1 VIRLLL
7 IEDEERLVAT
17 LTQGLRTADIEVTS
31 HTTGREGLQRA
42 LYDRFDI
49 MVLDIGL
56 PDQEGFTVLRKL
68 RASGSDLPVI
78 ILTARTSAEDTVRG
92 LERGADDYMAKP
104 FSFDELVA
112 RVRLRAR
119 DPESGNATAPS
130 SGTIRVGSCEL
141 DPVDRTLLAGG
152 HEIPL
157 SPREFQ
163 LAQLLMSRQGEVVQ
177 RAEALEE
184 VWGGAAKDNVLDV
197 YIRYLRTHLGADAI
211 ETVRGVGYRFVG

>member
-1 VIRLLL
+1 MIRLLL
-7 IEDEERLVAT
+7 VEDEDRLVAT
-17 LTQGLRTADIEVTS
+17 LTQGLRTADVDVTS
-31 HTTGREGLQRA
+31 TRTGREGLRLA
-42 LYDRFDI
+42 LEGGFDI

-68 RASGSDLPVI
+68 RANGSDLPVI
-78 ILTARTSAEDTVRG
+78 ILTARSSAEDTVRG

-112 RVRLRAR
+112 RIRLRAR
-119 DPESGNATAPS
+119 AHEEGPDPDSP
-130 SGTIRVGSCEL
+130 TIEMGRCQL
-141 DPVDRTLLAGG
+141 DPVDRTLVAGG
-152 HEIPL
+152 VEVPL

-163 LAQLLMSRQGEVVQ
+163 LAQLLMSRRGEVVQ
-177 RAEALEE
+177 RAEALQE

-197 YIRYLRTHLGADAI
+197 YIRYLRSHLGPDAI

>member
-1 VIRLLL
+1 MIKMLLV
-7 IEDEERLVAT
+7 EDEERLVAS
-17 LTQGLRTADIEVTS
+17 LVKGLRTADIEVTAAR
-31 HTTGREGLQRA
+31 TGRDGLRLALEG
-42 LYDRFDI
+42 DFDI

-68 RASGSDLPVI
+68 RAADSNLPVI
-78 ILTARTSAEDTVRG
+78 ILSARTSAEDTVRG

-119 DPESGNATAPS
+119 PPETADSPRDGILTVGRCDIDPIE
-130 SGTIRVGSCEL
+130 
-141 DPVDRTLLAGG
+141 RTLTWDGV
-152 HEIPL
+152 EIPL

-163 LAQLLMSRQGEVVQ
+163 LAHLLVARGGSVLP
-177 RAEALEE
+177 RAEALQE
-184 VWGGAAKDNVLDV
+184 VWGSAAQDNVLDV
-197 YIRYLRTHLGADAI
+197 YIRYLRTHLGPHAI

>member
-1 VIRLLL
+1 MLLV
-7 IEDEERLVAT
+7 EDEARLVES
-17 LTQGLRTADIEVTS
+17 LTKGLRTADVDVTAVR
-31 HTTGREGLQRA
+31 TGRDGLRLA
-42 LYDRFDI
+42 LEDGFDI

-68 RASGSDLPVI
+68 RASGSELPVI

-119 DPESGNATAPS
+119 ARPEEEQGSAQL
-130 SGTIRVGSCEL
+130 IRVGRCEL
-141 DPVDRTLLAGG
+141 DPIERTLACDG
-152 HEIPL
+152 IDVPL

-163 LAQLLMSRQGEVVQ
+163 LAHLLMSRGGEVVP
-177 RAEALEE
+177 RADALQE
-184 VWGGAAKDNVLDV
+184 VWGSAARDNVLDV
-197 YIRYLRTHLGADAI
+197 YIRYLRTHVGQGAI